1 MTLEHIM
8 SCPIGTLFNFGIF
21 QGIVN
26 KYNAQWI
33 SFTNILGGE
42 TLINTVN
49 CKRTSEI
56 CIVSQE
62 EYDSAKERY
71 FARMIEHVDSLPR
84 HVLA

>member
-33 SFTNILGGE
+33 SFTNILGGQA
-42 TLINTVN
+42 LVN
-49 CKRTSEI
+49 ALDSKGISEM